1 MIVEGIGFGDMARV
15 KENQRL
21 ISNQLHDIHESIEKT
36 NDLLRQQLTVLLY
49 IKDLLERD

>member
-1 MIVEGIGFGDMARV
+1 MIVEGISYGTMNTL
-15 KENQRL
+15 KNNQVF
-21 ISNQLHDIHESIEKT
+21 ISHQLHDIHELIENT